1 MLIND
6 VETIGFSIHMPAAI
20 AEELERAQQTT
31 TSTGTFYVSVSYGAG
46 IGAAQNIVIIPGI
59 TTVEDVIL
67 SATVQGMTGKSVAD
81 LRRCKVTVNGADAT
95 LPTTLAG
102 GESIRVLERVAG
114 DKGSGDTTAI
124 TVKDADGNV
133 IGVYNAEST
142 VETLED
148 MLDECIEGPAFVAW
162 LNRHGMDIEADGL
175 WVDEIKSI
183 CGSNVAIERLY
194 TSMRLFDGMELQLDI
209 KAPEETATTVTTSMT
224 QFTCTVS
231 QGAGINPITVPFT
244 AGATVR
250 DVIFDP
256 TVLLRLHQS
265 ASDVERC
272 HVSVNGCRCSTTC
285 ELNDRDNV
293 RIEPP
298 VAGDKGVC

>member
-1 MLIND
+1 M
-6 VETIGFSIHMPAAI
+6 
-20 AEELERAQQTT
+20 
-31 TSTGTFYVSVSYGAG
+31 
-46 IGAAQNIVIIPGI
+46 
-59 TTVEDVIL
+59 IL

-95 LPTTLAG
+95 LPTTLSG

-114 DKGSGDTTAI
+114 DKGSSDCPAI

-133 IGVYNAEST
+133 IGVYVADPD
-142 VETLED
+142 VETLEM
-148 MLDECIEGPAFVAW
+148 MLDEAFEGCDFVAW
-162 LNRHGMDIEADGL
+162 LNRHGMAVETGGL
-175 WVDEIKSI
+175 GVEHIKAI
-183 CGSNVAIERLY
+183 CGSNIAIERLY
-194 TSMRLFDGMELQLDI
+194 TSMRLFDGMELQLDV
-209 KAPEETATTVTTSMT
+209 KAAADTVTTVTTSMT

-250 DVIFDP
+250 DVILDP

-272 HVSVNGCRCSTTC
+272 NVSVNGCRCSTTC

-293 RIEPP
+293 RIEPR